1 MRRVIGRVFARIRR
15 PQLHPVCNVLVDKR
29 PQLLAP
35 GDPHDNLLALL
46 LINDLVEFALLLLEL
61 FAVAQPRRA
70 PGVSTELQS
79 ERIEE
84 RRPLLR
90 AAHKKALRPRS

>member
-1 MRRVIGRVFARIRR
+1 
-15 PQLHPVCNVLVDKR
+15 
-29 PQLLAP
+29 
-35 GDPHDNLLALL
+35 
-46 LINDLVEFALLLLEL
+46 
-61 FAVAQPRRA
+61 VAQPRRA

-90 AAHKKALRPRS
+90 AARKKALRPRS